1 MCGFAYSLKFVDNP
15 KVNVCGAFKA
25 IKGRE
30 QIGGLFVDGTG
41 CAHCPLRSPSAS
53 SVSPRS
59 VNSVLVTVRL
69 ALRWFISVFLVCFC
83 LFVFFAFLCFSLV
96 ILLLKVA
103 PR

>member
-25 IKGRE
+25 IKGRG

-69 ALRWFISVFLVCFC
+69 ALRWFISVFWCVFVC
-83 LFVFFAFLCFSLV
+83 LFVFAFLCFSLV